1 MVRLTTTSSTTPMLD
16 EINLNTESDQTD
28 TTPTHDYSEE
38 QTLSAFGSHFLIINF
53 QEKADRLAK
62 MMHAISLQ
70 ESQIAFTRN
79 QLEALNKQ
87 LEENKT
93 KIRKMQQEMD
103 YYSKLTHLDQQ
114 TKASGMGFMAQQISI
129 RNSQNTLYSNQIDE
143 GTHILGNFLRQLDK
157 MELEMAELRKLPVC

>member
-1 MVRLTTTSSTTPMLD
+1 MLD
-16 EINLNTESDQTD
+16 EINLNVETANTD
-28 TTPTHDYSEE
+28 TTTTHNYNEEPTV
-38 QTLSAFGSHFLIINF
+38 TGFGSHFLIINF
-53 QEKADRLAK
+53 QEKADKLAK
-62 MMHAISLQ
+62 MMHEISLK

-79 QLEALNKQ
+79 QLETLNKL

-103 YYSKLTHLDQQ
+103 FYSNLTHIDHH

-129 RNSQNTLYSNQIDE
+129 QDSQNTIYSNQIDE
-143 GTHILGNFLRQLDK
+143 GTRILDNFLQQLDK